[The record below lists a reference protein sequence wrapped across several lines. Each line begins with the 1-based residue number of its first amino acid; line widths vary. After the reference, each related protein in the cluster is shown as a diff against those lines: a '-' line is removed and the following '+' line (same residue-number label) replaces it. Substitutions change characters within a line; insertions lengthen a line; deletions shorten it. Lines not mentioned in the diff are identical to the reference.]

1 MHLTNIVFFISQQNA
16 IATRKTMPTYDY
28 ACKQCGHRFEA
39 FQSMKDD
46 ALTTC
51 PQCEAEA
58 LQRLIGAGAGL
69 VFKGSGF
76 YLTDYKKSSSTPAGA
91 APSNGSGDSAAST
104 PSNGKAKESP
114 APSTATAASSE

>member
-1 MHLTNIVFFISQQNA
+1 
-16 IATRKTMPTYDY
+16 MPTYDY
-28 ACKQCGHRFEA
+28 ACRQCGHRFEA

-51 PQCEAEA
+51 PQCEAET

-76 YLTDYKKSSSTPAGA
+76 YLTDYKKNASSPAGASPAAGNGAGSDTTA
-91 APSNGSGDSAAST
+91 APSNGNTAPKAST
-104 PSNGKAKESP
+104 PA
-114 APSTATAASSE
+114 ATTSAAE

>member
-1 MHLTNIVFFISQQNA
+1 
-16 IATRKTMPTYDY
+16 MPTYDY

-76 YLTDYKKSSSTPAGA
+76 YLTDYKKSSSAPASS
-91 APSNGSGDSAAST
+91 APSNGSGDGVTST
-104 PSNGKAKESP
+104 STNGKAKP
-114 APSTATAASSE
+114 AAAGAAAPTGSE